1 MANTRTVVEIL
12 NTSLAKIAE
21 VKNLYPITQQG
32 MLLRYSQ
39 ELSDYGKCMFRVS
52 TKDPLWTTY
61 GDIFVPHQYHVRI
74 KRGGTVV
81 FQGAIIDNKSRNKNY
96 VEINAA
102 EYEFYLDKIR
112 IKRNTSAPASW
123 TAQYGTDGG
132 WVNYRNF
139 ETGTMAAAVTA
150 IINETIAGFG
160 TQHVLGAMT
169 LGTIET
175 PDYPNNFVTSATI
188 PVPMTGP
195 WTFTSDVALQFDYH
209 SVKYVLQAFG
219 AYTNA
224 DFEITKDLVFN
235 FKSFIGS
242 NRQYELTFQYG
253 TFGNIVDY
261 DVPRFGGRMAN
272 DVMGIAVDDNGN
284 VLHVSEVDTTS
295 ITTYGLMQD
304 TKNFTDVKNENIL
317 RARLVEELKFI
328 KTPND
333 SSVNIVLNEK
343 SYPLGQYGIGDIV
356 TVKIK
361 DHIIDF
367 NQPRRIVGITVN
379 LHSTGREMVTI
390 QTNKPKEGQYGT
402 V

>member
-1 MANTRTVVEIL
+1 MSNTRTVVEIL
-12 NTSLAKIAE
+12 NSSLAKIAE

-74 KRGGTVV
+74 KRGTTTVW
-81 FQGAIIDNKSRNKNY
+81 QGAIIDNKTRNKNY
-96 VEINAA
+96 VEVNAA
-102 EYEFYLDKIR
+102 EYEFYLDKKR
-112 IKRNTSAPASW
+112 IKQNTTAPASW
-123 TAQYGTDGG
+123 DGGTDEG
-132 WVNYRNF
+132 WKNYRNF
-139 ETGTMAAAVTA
+139 ESGTMATAVTA
-150 IINETIAGFG
+150 VVNEAIAGWG
-160 TQHVLGAMT
+160 SQHILGAMT
-169 LGTIET
+169 IGTVES
-175 PDYPNNFVTSATI
+175 PNYPKNFVDTNN
-188 PVPMTGP
+188 VPMTGA
-195 WTFTSDVALQFDYH
+195 WSFTSDIALQFDYH

-219 AYTNA
+219 GYTGA

-235 FKSFIGS
+235 FKKFIGS

-261 DVPRFGGRMAN
+261 DVPRLGGRMAN

-284 VLHVSEVDTTS
+284 VLHVSERDNTS
-295 ITTYGLMQD
+295 IATYGLMED
-304 TKNFTDVKNENIL
+304 TRAFTDVKSDNIM
-317 RARLVEELKFI
+317 RARLTEELQFI

-333 SSVNIVLNEK
+333 SAVNIVLNEK

-361 DHIIDF
+361 DHIIDY

-379 LHSTGREMVTI
+379 LHNTGREMVTL
-390 QTNKPKEGQYGT
+390 QTNKPREDQYGT

>member
-12 NTSLAKIAE
+12 NNSLAKIAE

-74 KRGGTVV
+74 KRGTTTVW
-81 FQGAIIDNKSRNKNY
+81 QGAIIDNKSRNKNY
-96 VEINAA
+96 VEVNAA
-102 EYEFYLDKIR
+102 EYEFYLDKKR
-112 IKRNTSAPASW
+112 IKQNTAAPASW
-123 TAQYGTDGG
+123 DGGTDTG
-132 WVNYRNF
+132 WKNYRNF
-139 ETGTMAAAVTA
+139 ESGTMATAVTA
-150 IINETIAGFG
+150 VVNEAIAGWG
-160 TQHVLGAMT
+160 SQHVLGAMT
-169 LGTIET
+169 IGTVET
-175 PDYPNNFVTSATI
+175 PNYPKNFVDTNN
-188 PVPMTGP
+188 VPMTGG
-195 WTFTSDVALQFDYH
+195 WSFTSDIALQFDYH
-209 SVKYVLQAFG
+209 SVKYVLGAFG
-219 AYTNA
+219 GYTGA

-235 FKSFIGS
+235 FKKFIGS

-261 DVPRFGGRMAN
+261 DVPRLGGRMAN

-284 VLHVSEVDTTS
+284 VLHVSERDNAS
-295 ITTYGLMQD
+295 ITTYGLMED
-304 TKNFTDVKNENIL
+304 TRAFTDVKSDNIM
-317 RARLVEELKFI
+317 RARLTEELQFI

-333 SSVNIVLNEK
+333 SAVNIVLNEK

-361 DHIIDF
+361 DHIIDY

-379 LHSTGREMVTI
+379 LHNTGREMVTL
-390 QTNKPKEGQYGT
+390 QTNKPREDQYGA